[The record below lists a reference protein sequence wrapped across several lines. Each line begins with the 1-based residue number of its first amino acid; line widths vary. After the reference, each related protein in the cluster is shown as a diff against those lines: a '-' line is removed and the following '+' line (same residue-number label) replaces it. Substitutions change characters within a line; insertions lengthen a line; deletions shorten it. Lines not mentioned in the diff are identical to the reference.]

1 MTTLKVG
8 DRVKLLQPMTNPGST
23 WLPVEEDMP
32 AGLMG
37 TITYVD
43 LNGSPRWHQVS
54 VRWDNGR
61 NLGLI
66 PTVDAFEVLPE
77 EGAEK

>member
-8 DRVKLLQPMTNPGST
+8 SRVKLLRQMTNPGSK
-23 WLPVEEDMP
+23 WMPVEKDMP
-32 AGLMG
+32 AGLTG
-37 TITYVD
+37 TVTYCD
-43 LNGSPRWHQVS
+43 LSGPSRWHQVS

-61 NLGLI
+61 NIGLI